1 LIVADA
7 GSSLRQAL
15 SAMAL
20 RLQDAGI
27 ERARAEA
34 RLLAAQ
40 ALGVSVETVVG
51 DDARVLSEAE
61 QQVLDDLTRRR
72 AQREPMP
79 QIQGHREFYGR
90 RFAVTPDVLTPRPD
104 SETLIEAV
112 LAHVDRAA
120 PLRLLELGV
129 GSGCL
134 LLSLLAELPQAT
146 GVGVDISKPAL
157 AVTQRNAQSLG
168 VDGRCE
174 LIEGDWT
181 SAVDDR
187 FDFLISNPPYIP
199 SRSIS
204 QLAPEVSRYE
214 PRLALDGGEDG
225 LTFYRRLAADC
236 ERLLVSGALLAV
248 EIGQG
253 QCDDVTQ
260 LLRQGGLEVLEQRRD
275 LAGIERCIVARKP

>member
-1 LIVADA
+1 VADA

-15 SAMAL
+15 SAIAL

-40 ALGVSVETVVG
+40 ALGISVEAVVG
-51 DDARVLSEAE
+51 DDGRVLSETE
-61 QQVLDDLTRRR
+61 QRALDDLARRR
-72 AQREPMP
+72 ARREPMS
-79 QIQGHREFYGR
+79 QILGYREFYGR
-90 RFAVTPDVLTPRPD
+90 RFAVTADVLTPRPD

-112 LAHVDRAA
+112 LSHVDRAA

-134 LLSLLAELPQAT
+134 LLTLLAELPQTT
-146 GVGVDISKPAL
+146 GVGVDLSQVAL
-157 AVTQRNAQSLG
+157 AVARANAATLG
-168 VDGRCE
+168 VAGRCA

-181 SAVDDR
+181 SSVAER
-187 FDFLISNPPYIP
+187 FDVVISNPPYIP
-199 SRSIS
+199 SKALA
-204 QLAPEVSRYE
+204 QLDPEVSWYE

-225 LTFYRRLAADC
+225 LTFYRRVAADC
-236 ERLLVSGALLAV
+236 ERLLIPGGLLAV

-260 LLRQGGLEVLEQRRD
+260 LLRQGGLEVLESRRD
-275 LAGIERCIVARKP
+275 LAGIERCIRARKP

>member
-1 LIVADA
+1 MADA

-15 SAMAL
+15 SAIAL

-40 ALGVSVETVVG
+40 ALGISVEAVVG
-51 DDARVLSEAE
+51 DDGRVLSETE
-61 QQVLDDLTRRR
+61 QRALDDLARRR
-72 AQREPMP
+72 ARREPMS
-79 QIQGHREFYGR
+79 QILGYREFYGR
-90 RFAVTPDVLTPRPD
+90 RFAVTADVLTPRPD

-112 LAHVDRAA
+112 LSHVDRAA

-134 LLSLLAELPQAT
+134 LLTLLAELPQTT
-146 GVGVDISKPAL
+146 GVGVDLSQVAL
-157 AVTQRNAQSLG
+157 AVARANAATLG
-168 VDGRCE
+168 VAGRCA

-181 SAVDDR
+181 SSVAER
-187 FDFLISNPPYIP
+187 FDVVISNPPYIP
-199 SRSIS
+199 SKALA
-204 QLAPEVSRYE
+204 QLDPEVSWYE

-225 LTFYRRLAADC
+225 LTFYRRVAADC
-236 ERLLVSGALLAV
+236 ERLLIPGGLLAV

-260 LLRQGGLEVLEQRRD
+260 LLRQGGLEVLESRRD
-275 LAGIERCIVARKP
+275 LAGIERCIRARKP